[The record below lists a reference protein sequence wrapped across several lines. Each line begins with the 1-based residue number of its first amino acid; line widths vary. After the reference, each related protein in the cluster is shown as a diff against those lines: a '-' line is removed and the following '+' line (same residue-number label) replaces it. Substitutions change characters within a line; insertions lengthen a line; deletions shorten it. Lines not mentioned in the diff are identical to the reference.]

1 MKYSTF
7 RWNGT
12 TQPLERIDEAV
23 RNHKPPRGI
32 SQPLHNGEG
41 MACRR
46 IVTAKHQA
54 VARLLVDG
62 ESGYRALRQCGYSH
76 YSARNL
82 GLVLRHSW
90 GLRQAILEEQ
100 ERRKQYLVPRPA
112 RGRRDRFSRRGVAQ
126 AVRQFVASDIQAAT
140 TNAFLQRLQSE
151 TKHAQAIA
159 EGQPSIPERCS
170 VCRGPLEG
178 NDRWCPNCQR
188 GEKSLS

>member
-76 YSARNL
+76 YSARDL

-90 GLRQAILEEQ
+90 GLRQAILEANAHPETNVIHLHLGSGPQ
-100 ERRKQYLVPRPA
+100 TIALTAPLPA
-112 RGRRDRFSRRGVAQ
+112 ITTPITIDGTTQPGYRGTPV
-126 AVRQFVASDIQAAT
+126 V
-140 TNAFLQRLQSE
+140 E
-151 TKHAQAIA
+151 
-159 EGQPSIPERCS
+159 
-170 VCRGPLEG
+170 
-178 NDRWCPNCQR
+178 
-188 GEKSLS
+188 